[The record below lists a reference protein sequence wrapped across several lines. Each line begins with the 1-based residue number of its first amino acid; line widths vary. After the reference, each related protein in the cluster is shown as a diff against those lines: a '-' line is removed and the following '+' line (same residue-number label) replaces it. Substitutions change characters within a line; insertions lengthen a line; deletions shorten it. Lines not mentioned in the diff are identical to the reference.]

1 MIEILINMKNYYKIL
16 NEIAAIFDI
25 DQWYSVDTP
34 QTKNINSFSDSIKD
48 DMFLRINFDIIKIL
62 NKDKTYLTEF
72 KEKWLKLYRKYCDE
86 DLILHIATK
95 FCNNV
100 HKFTVDQIGLP
111 DEYYNY
117 LKNYKND
124 SVIKIDYQLFAEII
138 FYLMCEHIKI
148 LKPKTSSNEFIFPA
162 IDRFSGWPEEDK
174 VDSTSIRIGWMS
186 EEFAKEFITINDLYN
201 NEEILPFTWYIS
213 EFILNL
219 FSSEEASECII
230 WGEIYDEPDYG
241 KLSNVI
247 NNISTDTLELT
258 CDDDYI
264 SGSEECLNWFNIRQ
278 IFIKELQSGVL

>member
-1 MIEILINMKNYYKIL
+1 MKNYYKIL

-34 QTKNINSFSDSIKD
+34 ETKNINSFNNSIKD

-86 DLILHIATK
+86 DLILYIATK

-100 HKFTVDQIGLP
+100 HKFTVDQIGLS

-117 LKNYKND
+117 LKNYKNG
-124 SVIKIDYQLFAEII
+124 SVIRIDYQLFAEII

-148 LKPKTSSNEFIFPA
+148 LKPKTLSNKFKFPA
-162 IDRFSGWPEEDK
+162 IDRFLGWPEEDE
-174 VDSTSIRIGWMS
+174 VDSTSVDITWILKES
-186 EEFAKEFITINDLYN
+186 VKEFITINDLHH
-201 NEEILPFTWYIS
+201 NEEILSFTWYIG

-230 WGEIYDEPDYG
+230 WGEIYDKPDWG
-241 KLSNVI
+241 RLSDVTK
-247 NNISTDTLELT
+247 NISTLELT
-258 CDDDYI
+258 FDDDYI